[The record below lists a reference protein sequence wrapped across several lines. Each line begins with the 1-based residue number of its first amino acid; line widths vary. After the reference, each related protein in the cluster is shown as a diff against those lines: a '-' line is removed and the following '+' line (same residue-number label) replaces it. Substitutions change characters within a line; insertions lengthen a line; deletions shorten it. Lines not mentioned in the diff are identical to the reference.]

1 MIMINKKSLILITYF
16 SITSTVVAEEGGGYG
31 VIPDI
36 FLQGSLEYE
45 TENNSELEEDRF
57 IGLSNRS
64 RIGLQYKKQLEN
76 GITAIA
82 ALSIGE
88 MESGEPASESF
99 EIQQAW
105 IGVATD
111 DYQAEIGTL
120 KNLKNYMGG
129 EQDDPLNDTPLR
141 SMGDVIEYHDGGAI
155 SFLDKSFAG
164 GEFVIEVRES
174 IASYSPW
181 SSSIVADLA
190 YRISNDKTDTV
201 AGKTVGGDEFFV
213 LYSLHDDY
221 DNSIDSNSI
230 RVGGRYS
237 IGSLTG
243 FAMAEDNDKF
253 AYDSWFGSL
262 TYDHSDKLK
271 AILTTNDAT
280 YQNLDNTNIDV
291 VAIKYKPVSGVSVL
305 LGKSFF
311 EDDEEFT
318 SISVDYQFGSV
329 IK

>member
-1 MIMINKKSLILITYF
+1 MINKKLLISIFITYF
-16 SITSTVVAEEGGGYG
+16 SITSTVVAEEGNGYG
-31 VIPDI
+31 LVPDI
-36 FLQGSLEYE
+36 FLQGSIEYE
-45 TENNSELEEDRF
+45 TEINSELEEDRF

-64 RIGLQYKKQLEN
+64 RIGLQYKKQLKN
-76 GITAIA
+76 GIDAIA

-88 MESGEPASESF
+88 MESGEPAYESF

-111 DYQAEIGTL
+111 DYQVEIGTL
-120 KNLKNYMGG
+120 NNLKNYMGG
-129 EQDDPLNDTPLR
+129 EQDDPLNNTPLR
-141 SMGDVIEYHDGGAI
+141 SMGDVLEYNDGGAI
-155 SFLDKSFAG
+155 SFLDKSFVG

-174 IASYSPW
+174 IASYNPW

-190 YRISNDKTDTV
+190 YRISNDKKDTV
-201 AGKTVGGDEFFV
+201 AGKIAGGDEFFA
-213 LYSLHDDY
+213 LYSLHDD
-221 DNSIDSNSI
+221 DNSDGNSI

-237 IGSLTG
+237 IGGLTG
-243 FAMAEDNDKF
+243 FAMAEDNDLF
-253 AYDSWFGSL
+253 GYDSWFGSL

-271 AILTTNDAT
+271 VILTANGSTTHQNQDKTNM
-280 YQNLDNTNIDV
+280 DV
-291 VAIKYKPVSGVSVL
+291 AAIKYKPMSGVSVV

-311 EDDEEFT
+311 EDDETFT